1 FEGHFLDENICVEFN
16 EDELKEFKK

>member
-1 FEGHFLDENICVEFN
+1 EGHFLDENICVEFN

>member
-1 FEGHFLDENICVEFN
+1 GHFLDENICVEFN

>member
-1 FEGHFLDENICVEFN
+1 HFLDENICVEFN

>member
-1 FEGHFLDENICVEFN
+1 FLDENICVEFN